1 MLPMSF
7 TTASGVR
14 GFIADLD
21 CVASDPSA
29 AVHRLAVALG
39 CTSGVP
45 DVSRIILRHIAGT
58 LRASGAALAV
68 PGPAVP
74 FSIIAT
80 HGAPQ
85 LATAALRSTLN
96 ARGEPDG
103 TSQSD
108 LGVGRVLVQEITG
121 GGQVLAVVS
130 LAERLDSRPF
140 TRADAAVLRALT
152 APAALA
158 FEREAIRRQAAAF
171 ARAAAI
177 DPVSGLYNRRHFHA
191 RLQEELQ
198 RAERRDSTVA
208 LLMIDLDDFK
218 RVNDTYGHAAGDA
231 TIRAAATII
240 RRSVRPFDICTRFG
254 GEEFAVVM
262 PDSSGSI
269 AETVAERIRS
279 RIGAW
284 RSADEALAAL
294 NITASIGFA
303 LGHRT
308 TSSDE
313 FLARAD
319 RALYAAKNAGKNQI
333 RAAS

>member
-1 MLPMSF
+1 MSV
-7 TTASGVR
+7 TSTPSVR

-21 CVASDPSA
+21 CVRSDPA
-29 AVHRLAVALG
+29 AVVHRLAVALG
-39 CTSGVP
+39 CSSGVP
-45 DVSRIILRHIAGT
+45 DVSRIILRHVAGA
-58 LRASGAALAV
+58 LRASGAAMAV

-80 HGAPQ
+80 YGAPQ
-85 LATAALRSTLN
+85 LATAALRSTFN
-96 ARGEPDG
+96 PQGESYDASSDRGI
-103 TSQSD
+103 
-108 LGVGRVLVQEITG
+108 GRVLVQEITG
-121 GGQVLAVVS
+121 GGQVLAIIS

-177 DPVSGLYNRRHFHA
+177 DPLSGLYNRRHFHA
-191 RLQEELQ
+191 RLQEELK
-198 RAERRDSTVA
+198 RAERRDSTVG

-218 RVNDTYGHAAGDA
+218 RVNDTFGHGAGDT

-240 RRSVRPFDICTRFG
+240 RRSVRPFDICTRYG

-262 PDSSGSI
+262 PDSSATI
-269 AETVAERIRS
+269 AETVAERIRT
-279 RIGAW
+279 RIGGW
-284 RSADEALAAL
+284 RAAVDGL
-294 NITASIGFA
+294 GAIQITASIGFA

-308 TSSDE
+308 ASADE

-319 RALYAAKNAGKNQI
+319 RALYAAKNAGKNQV

>member
-1 MLPMSF
+1 MSF

-96 ARGEPDG
+96 ARGEPG

-279 RIGAW
+279 RIRAW

-319 RALYAAKNAGKNQI
+319 RALYAAKKAGKNQI

>member
-1 MLPMSF
+1 MSV
-7 TTASGVR
+7 TTASGVH

-39 CTSGVP
+39 RTSGVP
-45 DVSRIILRHIAGT
+45 DVSRIILRHMAGT

-85 LATAALRSTLN
+85 MATAALRSTLN
-96 ARGEPDG
+96 ARGESDG

-108 LGVGRVLVQEITG
+108 LGVGRVLVQEIAG

-177 DPVSGLYNRRHFHA
+177 DPVSGLYNRRHFYA

-262 PDSSGSI
+262 PDSNGAI
-269 AETVAERIRS
+269 AETVAERIRT

-284 RSADEALAAL
+284 RAADQAMAAL

-308 TSSDE
+308 TSADE

-319 RALYAAKNAGKNQI
+319 RALYAAKNAGKNQV

>member
-1 MLPMSF
+1 VSL
-7 TTASGVR
+7 TTASTVR

-21 CVASDPSA
+21 CVASDPAA
-29 AVHRLAVALG
+29 AVHRLSVALAS
-39 CTSGVP
+39 TAGVP
-45 DVSRIILRHIAGT
+45 DVSRVILRHISGA
-58 LRASGAALAV
+58 LCASGAALAV

-74 FSIIAT
+74 FSIVAT
-80 HGAPQ
+80 YGAPQ
-85 LATAALRSTLN
+85 VATAALWTALN
-96 ARGEPDG
+96 AGGDTDG
-103 TSQSD
+103 TPETH
-108 LGVGRVLVQEITG
+108 LRVGRFLIQEISAA
-121 GGQVLAVVS
+121 GQVLAFVS
-130 LAERLDSRPF
+130 IAERLDSRAF
-140 TRADAAVLRALT
+140 TRADAAVLRALS

-158 FEREAIRRQAAAF
+158 LEREAIRRKAAAF

-198 RAERRDSTVA
+198 RAERRDSSVA

-218 RVNDTYGHAAGDA
+218 RINDTYGHAAGDA

-240 RRSVRPFDICTRFG
+240 RRSVRPFDICTRYG

-262 PDSSGSI
+262 PDGSSSV

-284 RSADEALAAL
+284 RPAEPAMTSLR
-294 NITASIGFA
+294 ITASIGFA
-303 LGHRT
+303 LGHGTT
-308 TSSDE
+308 TSDD

-319 RALYAAKNAGKNQI
+319 RALYAAKHAGKNQV
-333 RAAS
+333 RAAAS

>member
-1 MLPMSF
+1 MARAPMSLRA
-7 TTASGVR
+7 ASHVR
-14 GFIADLD
+14 GYIADLD
-21 CVASDPSA
+21 CVASDPA
-29 AVHRLAVALG
+29 GAVHRLSVALAR
-39 CTSGVP
+39 TAGVP
-45 DVSRIILRHIAGT
+45 DVSRVILRHVAGA
-58 LRASGAALAV
+58 LRASGGVLAV

-74 FSIIAT
+74 LSIVAT
-80 HGAPQ
+80 HGSAQ
-85 LATAALRSTLN
+85 LAAEALRSARD
-96 ARGEPDG
+96 ARGDVDSPATG
-103 TSQSD
+103 Q
-108 LGVGRVLVQEITG
+108 VLIQEIAA
-121 GGQVLAVVS
+121 GGQLLAVVS
-130 LAERLDSRPF
+130 IAERLDARPF
-140 TRADAAVLRALT
+140 TREDAAMLRALT

-158 FEREAIRRQAAAF
+158 LEREAIRRQAAAY

-177 DPVSGLYNRRHFHA
+177 DPVSGLYNRRQFHA

-240 RRSVRPFDICTRFG
+240 RRSVRPFDICTRYG

-262 PDSSGSI
+262 PDSSASI
-269 AETVAERIRS
+269 AETVAERIRG

-284 RSADEALAAL
+284 RPLESALASL

-303 LGHRT
+303 LGRRT
-308 TSSDE
+308 TSTDE

-319 RALYAAKNAGKNQI
+319 RALYAAKNAGKNQV

>member
-1 MLPMSF
+1 MAL
-7 TTASGVR
+7 TTTPSVR

-21 CVASDPSA
+21 CVVSDPAA

-39 CTSGVP
+39 RTSGVP
-45 DVSRIILRHIAGT
+45 DVSRIILRHVASA

-80 HGAPQ
+80 HGAPL
-85 LATAALRSTLN
+85 LATSALRSTLN
-96 ARGEPDG
+96 AQVEPKG
-103 TSQSD
+103 TSHSD
-108 LGVGRVLVQEITG
+108 PGVGRVLIQEITG
-121 GGQVLAVVS
+121 GGQVLAVIS
-130 LAERLDSRPF
+130 LAERLDSQPF

-177 DPVSGLYNRRHFHA
+177 DPLSGLYNRRHFHA

-198 RAERRDSTVA
+198 RAERRDSNVA

-218 RVNDTYGHAAGDA
+218 RVNDSYGHAAGDT
-231 TIRAAATII
+231 TIRATATII

-262 PDSSGSI
+262 PDSSATI
-269 AETVAERIRS
+269 AETVAERIRT
-279 RIGAW
+279 RIAAW
-284 RSADEALAAL
+284 RAADDALGAL
-294 NITASIGFA
+294 QITASIGFA

-319 RALYAAKNAGKNQI
+319 RALYAAKNAGKNQV

>member
-1 MLPMSF
+1 MALS
-7 TTASGVR
+7 AISDVR

-29 AVHRLAVALG
+29 AVHRLTTALAR
-39 CTSGVP
+39 TSGLP
-45 DVSRIILRHIAGT
+45 DVSRVILRYVAGA
-58 LRASGAALAV
+58 LSASGAAMAV

-74 FSIIAT
+74 FSLIAT
-80 HGAPQ
+80 YGAPQ
-85 LATAALRSTLN
+85 RATVALRAALN
-96 ARGEPDG
+96 AQGGADG
-103 TSQSD
+103 TLQAD
-108 LGVGRVLVQEITG
+108 LGVGRVLIQEITA
-121 GGQVLAVVS
+121 GGQLLGVVCLAD
-130 LAERLDSRPF
+130 RLDNQPF
-140 TRADAAVLRALT
+140 TRADGAALRGLT

-158 FEREAIRRQAAAF
+158 LEREAIRRQAAVF

-191 RLQEELQ
+191 RLKEELQ
-198 RAERRDSTVA
+198 RAERSDGTVA

-218 RVNDTYGHAAGDA
+218 RINDTYGHAAGDA

-240 RRSVRPFDICTRFG
+240 RRSVRPFDICTRYG

-262 PDSSGSI
+262 PESGSST
-269 AETVAERIRS
+269 AETVAERIRN

-284 RSADEALAAL
+284 TPAEPTLTGL
-294 NITASIGFA
+294 HITASIGFA

-308 TSSDE
+308 TSTDE

-319 RALYAAKNAGKNQI
+319 QALYAAKKAGKNQV

>member
-1 MLPMSF
+1 MSL
-7 TTASGVR
+7 TATPNVR

-21 CVASDPSA
+21 CVASDPAA

-39 CTSGVP
+39 RTSGVP
-45 DVSRIILRHIAGT
+45 DVSRMILRHVAGA

-68 PGPAVP
+68 PSPAVP

-96 ARGEPDG
+96 AHGGEPDG
-103 TSQSD
+103 ASQSD
-108 LGVGRVLVQEITG
+108 IGLGRVLVQEITG
-121 GGQVLAVVS
+121 GGQVLGIIS
-130 LAERLDSRPF
+130 LAERLDSQPF

-198 RAERRDSTVA
+198 RAERADSTVA

-218 RVNDTYGHAAGDA
+218 RVNDTYGHGAGDT

-240 RRSVRPFDICTRFG
+240 RRSVRPFDICTRYG

-262 PDSSGSI
+262 PDSSATI

-279 RIGAW
+279 RIGGW
-284 RSADEALAAL
+284 RAADDALGAL
-294 NITASIGFA
+294 QITASIGFA

-308 TSSDE
+308 TSTDE

-319 RALYAAKNAGKNQI
+319 RALYAAKNAGKNQV

>member
-1 MLPMSF
+1 MSL
-7 TTASGVR
+7 TATQNVR

-21 CVASDPSA
+21 CVASDPA
-29 AVHRLAVALG
+29 GAVHRLAVALG
-39 CTSGVP
+39 RTSGVA
-45 DVSRIILRHIAGT
+45 DVSRIILRHVAGA

-74 FSIIAT
+74 FSLIAT

-85 LATAALRSTLN
+85 LATQALRSTLN
-96 ARGEPDG
+96 ARGEAGSALQP
-103 TSQSD
+103 D
-108 LGVGRVLVQEITG
+108 LGVGRVLLQEITG
-121 GGQVLAVVS
+121 GGQVLGIIS
-130 LAERLDSRPF
+130 LAERLDRRPF
-140 TRADAAVLRALT
+140 TRADAAVLHALM

-158 FEREAIRRQAAAF
+158 LEREAIRRQAAAF

-177 DPVSGLYNRRHFHA
+177 DPVSGLYNRRHFHG
-191 RLQEELQ
+191 RLREELQ

-218 RVNDTYGHAAGDA
+218 RVNDTYGHGAGDA
-231 TIRAAATII
+231 TIRATASII
-240 RRSVRPFDICTRFG
+240 RRSVRPFDICTRYG

-262 PDSSGSI
+262 PDSSAVI

-284 RSADEALAAL
+284 RPANDAGAAL
-294 NITASIGFA
+294 QITASIGFA

-308 TSSDE
+308 TSADE

-319 RALYAAKNAGKNQI
+319 RALYAAKNAGKNQV

>member
-1 MLPMSF
+1 
-7 TTASGVR
+7 
-14 GFIADLD
+14 
-21 CVASDPSA
+21 
-29 AVHRLAVALG
+29 
-39 CTSGVP
+39 
-45 DVSRIILRHIAGT
+45 
-58 LRASGAALAV
+58 
-68 PGPAVP
+68 
-74 FSIIAT
+74 
-80 HGAPQ
+80 
-85 LATAALRSTLN
+85 
-96 ARGEPDG
+96 
-103 TSQSD
+103 
-108 LGVGRVLVQEITG
+108 
-121 GGQVLAVVS
+121 VLAVVS

-262 PDSSGSI
+262 PDSNGAI
-269 AETVAERIRS
+269 AETVGERIRT

-284 RSADEALAAL
+284 RAPDQALAAL

-308 TSSDE
+308 TSADE

-319 RALYAAKNAGKNQI
+319 QALYAAKNAGKNQV

>member
-1 MLPMSF
+1 
-7 TTASGVR
+7 
-14 GFIADLD
+14 
-21 CVASDPSA
+21 
-29 AVHRLAVALG
+29 
-39 CTSGVP
+39 
-45 DVSRIILRHIAGT
+45 
-58 LRASGAALAV
+58 
-68 PGPAVP
+68 
-74 FSIIAT
+74 
-80 HGAPQ
+80 
-85 LATAALRSTLN
+85 
-96 ARGEPDG
+96 
-103 TSQSD
+103 
-108 LGVGRVLVQEITG
+108 
-121 GGQVLAVVS
+121 VLAVVS

-262 PDSSGSI
+262 PDSNGAI
-269 AETVAERIRS
+269 AETVAERIRT

-284 RSADEALAAL
+284 RAADQAMAAL

-308 TSSDE
+308 TSADE

-319 RALYAAKNAGKNQI
+319 RALYAAKNAGKNQV

>member
-1 MLPMSF
+1 MSLAA
-7 TTASGVR
+7 TSHVR

-21 CVASDPSA
+21 CEASDPA
-29 AVHRLAVALG
+29 ATVHRLAVALARTAG
-39 CTSGVP
+39 IP
-45 DVSRIILRHIAGT
+45 DVSRVILQY
-58 LRASGAALAV
+58 ASGALHASSAALAV

-74 FSIIAT
+74 FSIAAT
-80 HGAPQ
+80 YGAPQ
-85 LATAALRSTLN
+85 VATAALHSALGKRE
-96 ARGEPDG
+96 GIDG
-103 TSQSD
+103 TSQSGLD
-108 LGVGRVLVQEITG
+108 GRFLIQEITG
-121 GGQVLAVVS
+121 GGRVLAVVS
-130 LAERLDSRPF
+130 IAERLDTRPF
-140 TRADAAVLRALT
+140 TRSDAAVLRALA

-158 FEREAIRRQAAAF
+158 FEREAIRRQAAVF

-240 RRSVRPFDICTRFG
+240 RRSVRPFDICTRYG

-262 PDSSGSI
+262 PDSSDSI
-269 AETVAERIRS
+269 AETVAERIRN
-279 RIGAW
+279 RISAW
-284 RSADEALAAL
+284 RPTDHEMASLR
-294 NITASIGFA
+294 ITTSIGFA

-308 TSSDE
+308 KSTDE

-319 RALYAAKNAGKNQI
+319 RALYAAKRAGKN
-333 RAAS
+333 RVCAAS

>member
-1 MLPMSF
+1 MSLKA
-7 TTASGVR
+7 TQNVR
-14 GFIADLD
+14 SFIADLD
-21 CVASDPSA
+21 CVASDPAA

-39 CTSGVP
+39 RTSGVP
-45 DVSRIILRHIAGT
+45 DVSRIILRHVAGA

-74 FSIIAT
+74 FSVIAT

-85 LATAALRSTLN
+85 LAMQALRSTLN
-96 ARGEPDG
+96 ARGETG
-103 TSQSD
+103 STSQSD
-108 LGVGRVLVQEITG
+108 PGFGRVLLQEITG
-121 GGQVLAVVS
+121 GGQVLGIIS

-140 TRADAAVLRALT
+140 TRADAAVLRALM

-171 ARAAAI
+171 ACAAAI
-177 DPVSGLYNRRHFHA
+177 DPVSGLYNRRHFHS

-218 RVNDTYGHAAGDA
+218 RVNDTYGHGAGDA
-231 TIRAAATII
+231 TIRAAASII
-240 RRSVRPFDICTRFG
+240 RRSVRPFDICTRYG

-262 PDSSGSI
+262 PDGSDVI

-279 RIGAW
+279 RISAW
-284 RSADEALAAL
+284 RAADDAFGALQ
-294 NITASIGFA
+294 ITASIGFA

-308 TSSDE
+308 TSADE

-319 RALYAAKNAGKNQI
+319 RALYAAKHAGKNQI